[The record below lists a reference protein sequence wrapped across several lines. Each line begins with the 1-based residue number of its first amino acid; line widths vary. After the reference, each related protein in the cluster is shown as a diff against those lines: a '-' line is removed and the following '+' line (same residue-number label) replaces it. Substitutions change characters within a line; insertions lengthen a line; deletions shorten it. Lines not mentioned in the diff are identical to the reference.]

1 MSLAPAVQRN
11 DRPKAIE
18 DTTRLRMLL
27 ADSIAASF
35 KNNGKLDRSPGN
47 VKLVRQRFQL
57 ACQHANIRLP
67 DGQQESLFC
76 AVADEVLGLG
86 PIERFMQ
93 DDSISEVMINGFES
107 LYVERNGRIEE
118 IRDAF
123 VDAGH
128 LLRTVNKLVG
138 SLGKR
143 LDENSPIIDAR
154 LANGSRLHV
163 VGPPCAIDGL
173 SVTIRKFPQDR
184 LDVPDLISFGT
195 MNQAMADYL
204 EACVAAG
211 LNVIVSGGTSSGK
224 TTLLNV
230 LSGFI
235 PEHER
240 IVTIEDSAELKLN
253 QKHVVRLE
261 SKPPTDQGEGSVDI
275 RRLVKSSLRMR
286 PDRIVVGECRGA
298 EALDMLQAMNTG
310 HRGSMTTIHANTPRD
325 AMSRLET
332 LILMAGMDLPLHVVR
347 KQIAAAIQVIVQL
360 VRMRD
365 SRRRITH
372 IAEVTGMEG
381 ELFVMQDVF
390 HFKESGEQE
399 GIVNGAFE
407 PSGLRSSYDERLRQ
421 HGFKLPAA
429 LFRVSGVWATE
440 KLNGR

>member
-1 MSLAPAVQRN
+1 MSVTPAVQRH
-11 DRPKAIE
+11 DRPNAIM
-18 DTTRLRMLL
+18 DTMRLRMLL

-35 KNNGKLDRSPGN
+35 KNNGQLDRSPGN

-67 DGQQESLFC
+67 AGQQESLFC

-86 PIERFMQ
+86 PIETFMQ

-123 VDAGH
+123 ADADH

-143 LDENSPIIDAR
+143 LDESSPIVDAR
-154 LANGSRLHV
+154 LADGSRLHV

-184 LDVPDLISFGT
+184 LTVPDLIGFGT

-261 SKPPTDQGEGSVDI
+261 SKPPTEQGEGSVDI

-347 KQIAAAIQVIVQL
+347 KQIASAIQVIVQL

-365 SRRRITH
+365 GRRRITH
-372 IAEVTGMEG
+372 IAEVIGMEG
-381 ELFVMQDVF
+381 ELFVMQDIF
-390 HFKESGEQE
+390 QFKESGEQE
-399 GIVNGAFE
+399 GIVNGVFE
-407 PSGLRSSYDERLRQ
+407 PSGLRSNYDEHLRQ
-421 HGFKLPAA
+421 HGFKLSAA
-429 LFRVSGVWATE
+429 LFRKPGGWTTE